1 MPLAGVFEPE
11 IQLSYSDIT
20 ESDCVDAGEPSNLV
34 RTSGA
39 PAESLMI

>member
-1 MPLAGVFEPE
+1 MPLAEVFEPK

-20 ESDCVDAGEPSNLV
+20 ASDCVDPGEPSSLV